1 MFMLAVRG
9 GEGAGHIRSA
19 FGDMSTGLVRTVC
32 RSGTS
37 SALSGVT
44 RTPGSDKIR
53 MGADA
58 RPGLEAEEPRWAH
71 YEKRRP
77 FRWLSRPDPA
87 VTY

>member
-9 GEGAGHIRSA
+9 GEGAGHVRSA
-19 FGDMSTGLVRTVC
+19 FGDTSTGLVKTVY
-32 RSGTS
+32 RGGTS

-53 MGADA
+53 MGTDGG
-58 RPGLEAEEPRWAH
+58 PGLEAEEPRWAH

-77 FRWLSRPDPA
+77 FRWLSGPDPT